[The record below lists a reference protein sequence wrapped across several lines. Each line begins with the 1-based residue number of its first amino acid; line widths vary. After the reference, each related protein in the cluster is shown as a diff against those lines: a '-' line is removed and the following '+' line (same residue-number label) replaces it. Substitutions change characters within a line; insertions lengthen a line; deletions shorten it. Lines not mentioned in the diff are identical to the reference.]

1 MEKSIKKGDTAMLK
15 VVTPDEAARLDA
27 EAIREF
33 GIPGVVLMENAALR
47 VADRIQQRWE
57 GNLEGKKVGILC
69 GLGNN
74 GGDGLAVARH
84 LFQRGGLPMVFIM
97 GSREK
102 IKGDALINL
111 NILERLPV
119 DISYVQTI
127 EEWTEKKVKLQ
138 GSHLLVDSLFGT
150 GLSRRIEGIGA
161 AMIEWMNASD
171 IPVLS
176 VDIPSGVDGRTG
188 AIWGTAVMAEETVTF
203 AFPKLGHFL
212 YPGRDHTGMLYVEDI
227 SIPPQLGERIQREI
241 LEDRDIKRFLPP
253 RRTNTHKGNYG
264 KLAVIAGS
272 NGLVGAGAMTAMA
285 ALRMGCGL
293 VTLGVPESLLPV
305 YETKLTEIMTFPLP
319 DEGGS
324 LGPDSMD
331 AIHQLLLDKDC
342 LAIGPGL
349 GKKDGIFEILRNI
362 LETYDIPIVIDAD
375 GINHICQDMDVLERA
390 KGEVILTPHPGE
402 MARLTGRSIEEIT
415 RNPVEIAMEFAARW
429 GITLILKGSTSI
441 IAHRDGRLTLN
452 LTGNP
457 GMATGGSGDVL
468 TGIIAALLCQGLN
481 AYDATRVASYIH
493 GKAGDWSAA
502 IKGEYALIA
511 GDIIEGIP
519 AALKEI
525 IGR

>member
-1 MEKSIKKGDTAMLK
+1 MLK

-27 EAIREF
+27 KAIREF
-33 GIPGVVLMENAALR
+33 GIPGVVLMENAALH
-47 VADRIQQRWE
+47 VADQIQKRCE
-57 GNLEGKKVGILC
+57 GNLEGKKAGILC
-69 GLGNN
+69 GPGNN

-84 LFQRGGLPMVFIM
+84 LFQRGGIPIVFIM

-119 DISYVQTI
+119 DITYLQSV
-127 EEWTEKKVKLQ
+127 EEWMEKKAKLR

-150 GLSRRIEGIGA
+150 GLSRGIEGIGA
-161 AMIEWMNASD
+161 AIIEWMNASG
-171 IPVLS
+171 IPILS
-176 VDIPSGVDGRTG
+176 VDIPSGVDGKTG
-188 AIWGTAVMAEETVTF
+188 AIWGSAVMAEETVTF
-203 AFPKLGHFL
+203 AYPKVGHYL
-212 YPGRDHTGMLYVEDI
+212 YPGRDHTGILYVEDI
-227 SIPPQLGERIQREI
+227 SIPPQLGRGIQREI
-241 LEDRDIKRFLPP
+241 LEDRDIKLFLPP
-253 RRTNTHKGNYG
+253 RRSNTHKGSYG

-285 ALRMGCGL
+285 ALRTGCGL

-331 AIHQLLLDKDC
+331 AVHQLLLDKDC

-362 LETYDIPIVIDAD
+362 LEGYDIPIVIDAD
-375 GINHICQDMDVLERA
+375 GINHICQDMNVLERA
-390 KGEVILTPHPGE
+390 KGEVILTPHHGE
-402 MARLTGRSIEEIT
+402 MARLTGRGIEEIS
-415 RNPVEIAMEFAARW
+415 RNPVETAMEFAARW
-429 GITLILKGSTSI
+429 GITLILKGSTSV

-468 TGIIAALLCQGLN
+468 TGIIAALLCQGLD

-493 GKAGDWSAA
+493 GKAGDWSAG
-502 IKGEYALIA
+502 IKGEYALTA

-519 AALKEI
+519 PVLKEI